1 MSYDA
6 VVKRALIN
14 EQGLASAMYKTD
26 ELNSKIFNQN
36 LLFQQLKKGVTAEQL
51 EDEKFD
57 YLLIHDKIIL
67 SQYANQLFYYSN
79 LSKIVVVNMEEVKS
93 EAEVLLSFLKKSIT
107 LNEKPIVNAE
117 NGFYTIRKIHC
128 GTALKK

>member
-93 EAEVLLSFLKKSIT
+93 EAEVLLSFLKKEYNI
-107 LNEKPIVNAE
+107 K
-117 NGFYTIRKIHC
+117 
-128 GTALKK
+128 

>member
-1 MSYDA
+1 MSKGWR
-6 VVKRALIN
+6 VLCIKQMNLI
-14 EQGLASAMYKTD
+14 QKF
-26 ELNSKIFNQN
+26 FNQN

-79 LSKIVVVNMEEVKS
+79 LSKIVVVNKE
-93 EAEVLLSFLKKSIT
+93 
-107 LNEKPIVNAE
+107 
-117 NGFYTIRKIHC
+117 
-128 GTALKK
+128 